1 MFNNLSL
8 IGDKNLSSSSEVS
21 SVSQK
26 ANSSIPFAWTRE
38 EDVVHPSNIDKIS
51 AASSLISPIFSETTN
66 GASSVSPFSNEEE
79 EYRKNFDYLSKM
91 EGDTPKKIAWAMT
104 AGGSGDELVYNER
117 DFNLFLGNDLY
128 KILRTF
134 SGKEFSV
141 GGYRMICEDGSIYIY
156 R

>member
-8 IGDKNLSSSSEVS
+8 IGDKNVSSPSDV

-26 ANSSIPFAWTRE
+26 TNNSSIPFEWMRE
-38 EDVVHPSNIDKIS
+38 DDVTHPSNIEKIS

-66 GASSVSPFSNEEE
+66 GSMVSSLSNEE

-104 AGGSGDELVYNER
+104 SGGNDELVYGEK

-134 SGKEFSV
+134 SDKEFLV
-141 GGYRMICEDGSIYIY
+141 GGYRMICEEGSVHIY